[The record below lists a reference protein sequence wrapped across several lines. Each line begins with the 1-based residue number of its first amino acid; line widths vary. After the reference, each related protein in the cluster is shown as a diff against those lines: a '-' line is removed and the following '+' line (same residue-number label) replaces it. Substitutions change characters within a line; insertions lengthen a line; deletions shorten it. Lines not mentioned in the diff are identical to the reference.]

1 MALNEL
7 LDELEIPLDHR
18 LQQFSYAQLLA
29 IVDVLTK
36 RMRIRDLAQLVADSQ
51 HFTLKNLFRAL
62 ERLEDGSLLLQLLNE
77 PLKAQELH
85 QTIEHWL
92 SDQELQAHTL
102 HTMEPSTCIL
112 GWKSIGLSERGFTR
126 MWQTKEIWAVEAN
139 LKRSQNSVEHAF
151 SQARHLTQSAQYCY
165 VTITP
170 YLWYKYSEIIK
181 KTMERSKNIGT
192 ILLDR
197 SRVIK
202 VLATA
207 QRNDIDKTQYSE
219 LKSALE

>member
-1 MALNEL
+1 
-7 LDELEIPLDHR
+7 
-18 LQQFSYAQLLA
+18 
-29 IVDVLTK
+29 
-36 RMRIRDLAQLVADSQ
+36 
-51 HFTLKNLFRAL
+51 
-62 ERLEDGSLLLQLLNE
+62 
-77 PLKAQELH
+77 
-85 QTIEHWL
+85 
-92 SDQELQAHTL
+92 
-102 HTMEPSTCIL
+102 
-112 GWKSIGLSERGFTR
+112 